1 MSPHVKLVLK
11 QKVIKS
17 QKTQTHEHACS
28 HEILILLSGSKQYE

>member
-1 MSPHVKLVLK
+1 MSLHVRLVLK

-17 QKTQTHEHACS
+17 QKIHENACS